1 MALIPGTL
9 PSDTCYGTPQDLLEL
24 FAQYLDVPA
33 FALNSKVVFS
43 NANPGSLTADVVWFD
58 TGFVAPA
65 SATNPIL
72 KITVSGGFVD
82 YIKNYITNAPVVT
95 IVGADTVLILD
106 ASDSLKTKRG
116 LVSDIVPA
124 AGSITPAQLSQP
136 FTRGT
141 AVTTTVVTA
150 IDLTGIP
157 SWAKRVTL
165 MFNGVSTNGGAAP
178 RIRLGTSSG
187 FVTSGYLGS
196 CLGNDTTAVSNTSFS
211 LGFDINDGAN
221 AAATRF
227 GIFTFICIDTSNNW
241 VLSGSQSQGNTAATS
256 VINGTVPL
264 GGTLTQIRITTA
276 NGSDTFDAGSVINI
290 LFE

>member
-9 PSDTCYGTPQDLLEL
+9 PNDTCYGTPQDLLEL

-43 NANPGSLTADVVWFD
+43 NANPGSLTADVIWFD

-116 LVSDIVPA
+116 LVSDIIPG
-124 AGSITPAQLSQP
+124 AGSITPAQLAQP
-136 FTRGT
+136 FTIGT
-141 AVTTTVVTA
+141 TQLTTSGTT
-150 IDLTGIP
+150 IDFTGIP
-157 SWAKRVTL
+157 SWVKRITVMLKRVK
-165 MFNGVSTNGGAAP
+165 F
-178 RIRLGTSSG
+178 TSS
-187 FVTSGYLGS
+187 
-196 CLGNDTTAVSNTSFS
+196 SNF
-211 LGFDINDGAN
+211 LIQIG
-221 AAATRF
+221 
-227 GIFTFICIDTSNNW
+227 
-241 VLSGSQSQGNTAATS
+241 SGSVTTTGYISDAW
-256 VINGTVPL
+256 
-264 GGTLTQIRITTA
+264 TA
-276 NGSDTFDAGSVINI
+276 NSANTNSTAGFLISAVRLTVAEFTGNVLICTHGSDTWVESHSVGGVGSYSSIGGGSITLGGSLDRVRLTSVTPDTFSGGSVNI
-290 LFE
+290 LYE